1 MNIKALMQNITL
13 LLQKLHNPIIF
24 YWYLK
29 LGVLHD
35 FLTQIIFLLGM
46 IWECFGKIYVR
57 IHTWCYMVNMD
68 YEN

>member
-1 MNIKALMQNITL
+1 MNIKALMKNITL

-35 FLTQIIFLLGM
+35 FHTQIIFLLGM
-46 IWECFGKIYVR
+46 IWECFSKIYVR
-57 IHTWCYMVNMD
+57 IHAWCYMSNMD
-68 YEN
+68 YEI